1 MTRASSPG
9 STSPLPG
16 RGIAGLSRRI
26 NRLSPTRFALLMIAP
41 GALLLVVFVVL
52 PIFYSS
58 VMSLQSINF
67 VRAEQTRPFVGADNF
82 VKALGD
88 DLFWASLGRSFYV
101 AFVRVVL
108 TVGLGL
114 FFALLLNETF
124 FGRGVVRVL
133 MLVPWAIAPV
143 VGALMWQLIFNAK
156 YGVLNAILLAVGVI
170 TSYVAWMGN
179 PLLSLHIV
187 ILVET
192 WRAVPFAALFLLAA
206 LQSIPASQYRAAKVD
221 GANALQCLRFITLP
235 ALRKTIL
242 ILVLVETI
250 WALQLFDTLYILTQ
264 GGPGLKTTVLT
275 YLVFTQAFESL
286 NMGYASAIG
295 LLLFLCI
302 LLSAGVIFWLI
313 VREQRKRQP
322 VVDAAASRRGPASFE
337 VAQTWTLADVG
348 VLSQSMGRQVRR
360 RWPLLTPKVT
370 RQLLRLGLAAGIIFM
385 LVWTLLP
392 FVWIA
397 IVSVQPMVNVTSVPP
412 EIGLRSVNLE
422 QYQVQLQDASFV
434 LTIRNSLLVATI
446 TTALCVAVGSLAA
459 YPLARMQLPY
469 RNFFMGLAVST
480 RMVPAVTLL
489 IPLFL
494 VVRQLGLVDTLPSLV
509 LVYTAFFLPY
519 ILWMLRNFFEDMP
532 RSLESAAMVDG
543 CSRLGT
549 LVRIILPVSAPGVT
563 ATAIFCLIVSWNE
576 FLFAL
581 VLTTRSAKT
590 LIVKIA
596 EYRGLWDLPLN
607 KLAAGGVMAIL
618 PILLIV
624 FLLSR
629 QIIRGLTEGAV
640 KG

>member
-1 MTRASSPG
+1 MTRVPFPGSASS
-9 STSPLPG
+9 LPK
-16 RGIAGLSRRI
+16 RGLADLSRRI

-41 GALLLVVFVVL
+41 GVLLLVIFVVL

-58 VMSLQSINF
+58 VMSLQNINL
-67 VRAEQTRPFVGADNF
+67 VRAEQTRPFIGVDNF
-82 VKALGD
+82 VKALTD

-101 AFVRVVL
+101 AGVRVL
-108 TVGLGL
+108 FTVGLGL

-124 FGRGVVRVL
+124 FGRGLLRVII
-133 MLVPWAIAPV
+133 LVPWAIAPV

-156 YGVLNAILLAVGVI
+156 YGVLNAVLLAVGAI
-170 TSYVAWMGN
+170 TSYIAWMAN
-179 PLLSLHIV
+179 PLLSIHIV

-206 LQSIPASQYRAAKVD
+206 MQSIPASQYRAAKVD
-221 GANALQCLRFITLP
+221 GANAWQCLRHITLP

-242 ILVLVETI
+242 ILVLIETI

-286 NMGYASAIG
+286 KLGYASAIG

-313 VREQRKRQP
+313 VREQRARLP
-322 VVDAAASRRGPASFE
+322 VGDAGPSAGKPEASHAAQ
-337 VAQTWTLADVG
+337 VWTLAEVG
-348 VLSQSMGRQVRR
+348 EFPLLGGRQVRR
-360 RWPLLTPKVT
+360 RWPFLTSAVANP
-370 RQLLRLGLAAGIIFM
+370 LRRVGLTAGVAFM
-385 LVWTLLP
+385 VVWTLLP

-412 EIGLRSVNLE
+412 EIGLQAVNLE
-422 QYQVQLQDASFV
+422 QYRVQLDDASFMLAV
-434 LTIRNSLLVATI
+434 RNSILVSLI

-469 RNFFMGLAVST
+469 RNFFMGLVVST

-494 VVRQLGLVDTLPSLV
+494 VVRQLGLIDTLPSLI

-563 ATAIFCLIVSWNE
+563 ATAIFCLIVTWNE

-607 KLAAGGVMAIL
+607 KLAAGGVMAII
-618 PILLIV
+618 PIVLIV
-624 FLLSR
+624 MLLSR

>member
-1 MTRASSPG
+1 MTRVPFPG
-9 STSPLPG
+9 STSSLPK
-16 RGIAGLSRRI
+16 RGLADLSRRI

-41 GALLLVVFVVL
+41 GVLLLVIFVVL
-52 PIFYSS
+52 PILYSG
-58 VMSLQSINF
+58 VMSLQSINL
-67 VRAEQTRPFVGADNF
+67 VRAEQTRPFIGVDNF
-82 VKALGD
+82 VKALTD

-101 AFVRVVL
+101 AGVRVLL

-124 FGRGVVRVL
+124 FGRGLLRVII
-133 MLVPWAIAPV
+133 LVPWAIAPV

-156 YGVLNAILLAVGVI
+156 YGVLNAVLLAVGAI
-170 TSYVAWMGN
+170 TSYVAWMAN
-179 PLLSLHIV
+179 PLLSIHIV

-206 LQSIPASQYRAAKVD
+206 MQSIPASQYRAAKVD
-221 GANALQCLRFITLP
+221 GANAWQCLRHITLP

-250 WALQLFDTLYILTQ
+250 WALQLFDTLYILTR

-286 NMGYASAIG
+286 KLGYASAIG

-313 VREQRKRQP
+313 VREQRARLP
-322 VVDAAASRRGPASFE
+322 VGDAGPSAGKPEASHAAQ
-337 VAQTWTLADVG
+337 VWTLAEVG
-348 VLSQSMGRQVRR
+348 EFPLLGGRQVRR
-360 RWPLLTPKVT
+360 RWPFLTPAVAN
-370 RQLLRLGLAAGIIFM
+370 LLRRLGLTAGVAFM
-385 LVWTLLP
+385 VVWTLLP

-412 EIGLRSVNLE
+412 EIGLRAVNFE
-422 QYQVQLQDASFV
+422 QYRAQLDDASFM
-434 LTIRNSLLVATI
+434 LAMRNSILVAFT

-469 RNFFMGLAVST
+469 RNFFMGLVVST

-494 VVRQLGLVDTLPSLV
+494 VVRQLGLIDTLPSLI

-519 ILWMLRNFFEDMP
+519 ILWMLRNFFEEIP

-549 LVRIILPVSAPGVT
+549 LVRIIIPVSAPGVT
-563 ATAIFCLIVSWNE
+563 AAAIFCLIVTWNE

-607 KLAAGGVMAIL
+607 KLAAGGVMAII
-618 PILLIV
+618 PIVLIV
-624 FLLSR
+624 MLLSR

>member
-1 MTRASSPG
+1 MTRVPFPG
-9 STSPLPG
+9 STSSLPK
-16 RGIAGLSRRI
+16 RGLADLSRRI

-41 GALLLVVFVVL
+41 GVLLLVIFVVL
-52 PIFYSS
+52 PILYSG
-58 VMSLQSINF
+58 VMSLQSINL
-67 VRAEQTRPFVGADNF
+67 VRAEQTRPFIGVDNF
-82 VKALGD
+82 VKALTD

-101 AFVRVVL
+101 AGVRVLL

-124 FGRGVVRVL
+124 FGRGLLRVII
-133 MLVPWAIAPV
+133 LVPWAIAPV

-156 YGVLNAILLAVGVI
+156 YGVLNAVLLAVGVI
-170 TSYVAWMGN
+170 TSYIAWMAN
-179 PLLSLHIV
+179 PLLSIHIV

-221 GANALQCLRFITLP
+221 GANAWQCLRYVTLP

-286 NMGYASAIG
+286 NLGYASAIG

-313 VREQRKRQP
+313 VRERRTRLPEDDAGRSAAKAEAEHAAP
-322 VVDAAASRRGPASFE
+322 V
-337 VAQTWTLADVG
+337 WTLTEVG
-348 VLSQSMGRQVRR
+348 ELPLLAGRQVRR
-360 RWPLLTPKVT
+360 RWPFLTPAVVNLS
-370 RQLLRLGLAAGIIFM
+370 RRLGLAAGLALM
-385 LVWTLLP
+385 VVWTLLP

-412 EIGLRSVNLE
+412 EIGLRAVNLE
-422 QYQVQLQDASFV
+422 QYRAQLDDASFM
-434 LTIRNSLLVATI
+434 LAMRNSMLVALI

-469 RNFFMGLAVST
+469 RNFFMGLVVST

-494 VVRQLGLVDTLPSLV
+494 VVRQLGLIDTLPSLI

-519 ILWMLRNFFEDMP
+519 ILWMLRNFFEDIP

-549 LVRIILPVSAPGVT
+549 LVRIIVPVSAPGVT
-563 ATAIFCLIVSWNE
+563 AAAIFCLIVTWNE

-618 PILLIV
+618 PIVLIV
-624 FLLSR
+624 LLLSR

>member
-1 MTRASSPG
+1 
-9 STSPLPG
+9 
-16 RGIAGLSRRI
+16 
-26 NRLSPTRFALLMIAP
+26 MIAP

-52 PIFYSS
+52 PILYSS
-58 VMSLQSINF
+58 VMSLQSINL
-67 VRAEQTRPFVGADNF
+67 VRAEQTRPFVGIDNF
-82 VKALGD
+82 VKALSD

-101 AFVRVVL
+101 AVVRVIL
-108 TVGLGL
+108 TVGMGL
-114 FFALLLNETF
+114 FFALLLNEKF
-124 FGRGVVRVL
+124 VGRGLLRVL
-133 MLVPWAIAPV
+133 ILVPWAIAPV

-156 YGVLNAILLAVGVI
+156 YGVLNAILLAVGAI

-179 PLLSLHIV
+179 PVLSLHIV

-206 LQSIPASQYRAAKVD
+206 MQSIPASQYRAAKVD
-221 GANALQCLRFITLP
+221 GANAWQCLRFITLP

-286 NMGYASAIG
+286 KLGYASAIG
-295 LLLFLCI
+295 LLLFMCI

-313 VREQRKRQP
+313 VREQRARLP
-322 VVDAAASRRGPASFE
+322 VEKSGRTEGRPEAPRR
-337 VAQTWTLADVG
+337 AQMWTLPDVEQLPLLDVG
-348 VLSQSMGRQVRR
+348 KVRR
-360 RWPLLTPKVT
+360 RLFYVTPALSN
-370 RQLLRLGLAAGIIFM
+370 LLRRVGLSAGIVFM

-392 FVWIA
+392 FVWTA

-422 QYQVQLQDASFV
+422 QYQVQLEDASFM
-434 LTIRNSLLVATI
+434 LTVRNSILVALI
-446 TTALCVAVGSLAA
+446 TTALCIAIGSLAA

-494 VVRQLGLVDTLPSLV
+494 VVRQLGLIDTLPSLI

-549 LVRIILPVSAPGVT
+549 LARIILPVSAPGVT

>member
-1 MTRASSPG
+1 
-9 STSPLPG
+9 
-16 RGIAGLSRRI
+16 
-26 NRLSPTRFALLMIAP
+26 MIAP
-41 GALLLVVFVVL
+41 GALLLVIFVVL
-52 PIFYSS
+52 PILYSS
-58 VMSLQSINF
+58 VMSLQNINL
-67 VRAEQTRPFVGADNF
+67 VRAEQTRPFVGLDNF
-82 VKALGD
+82 VKALTD

-101 AFVRVVL
+101 AGVRVL
-108 TVGLGL
+108 FTVGLGL

-124 FGRGVVRVL
+124 FGRGLLRVIV
-133 MLVPWAIAPV
+133 LVPWAIAPV

-156 YGVLNAILLAVGVI
+156 YGVLNAALLALGVI
-170 TSYVAWMGN
+170 TSYVAWMAN

-221 GANALQCLRFITLP
+221 GANAWQCLRYVTLP

-286 NMGYASAIG
+286 NLGYASAIG

-313 VREQRKRQP
+313 VRERRTRLPEDDAGRSAAKAEAEHAAP
-322 VVDAAASRRGPASFE
+322 V
-337 VAQTWTLADVG
+337 WTLTEVG
-348 VLSQSMGRQVRR
+348 ELPLLAGRQVRR
-360 RWPLLTPKVT
+360 RWPFLTPVVVNLS
-370 RQLLRLGLAAGIIFM
+370 RRLGLAAGLAFM
-385 LVWTLLP
+385 VVWTLLP

-412 EIGLRSVNLE
+412 EIGLRDVNLE
-422 QYQVQLQDASFV
+422 QYQVQLEDSSFLLAV
-434 LTIRNSLLVATI
+434 RNSILVALV
-446 TTALCVAVGSLAA
+446 TTALCIGIGSIAA

-469 RNFFMGLAVST
+469 RNFFMGLVVST

-494 VVRQLGLVDTLPSLV
+494 VVRQFGLIDTLPSLI

-519 ILWMLRNFFEDMP
+519 VLWMLRNFFEDMP

-549 LVRIILPVSAPGVT
+549 LARIILPVSAPGVT
-563 ATAIFCLIVSWNE
+563 ATAIFCLIVTWNE

-618 PILLIV
+618 PIVLIV
-624 FLLSR
+624 LLLSR

>member
-1 MTRASSPG
+1 
-9 STSPLPG
+9 
-16 RGIAGLSRRI
+16 
-26 NRLSPTRFALLMIAP
+26 MIAP

-52 PIFYSS
+52 PILYSS
-58 VMSLQSINF
+58 VMSLQSINL
-67 VRAEQTRPFVGADNF
+67 VRAEQTRPFVGLDNF
-82 VKALGD
+82 VKALSD

-101 AFVRVVL
+101 AVVRVIL

-114 FFALLLNETF
+114 FFALLLNEKF
-124 FGRGVVRVL
+124 VGRGLLRVII
-133 MLVPWAIAPV
+133 LVPWAIAPV

-156 YGVLNAILLAVGVI
+156 YGVLNAILLAVGAI

-179 PLLSLHIV
+179 PLLSIHIV

-206 LQSIPASQYRAAKVD
+206 MQSIPASQYRAAKVD
-221 GANALQCLRFITLP
+221 GANAWQCLRFITLP

-286 NMGYASAIG
+286 KLGYASAIG
-295 LLLFLCI
+295 LLLFMCI

-313 VREQRKRQP
+313 VREQRARLPVEKRGRAEGRP
-322 VVDAAASRRGPASFE
+322 DASRR
-337 VAQTWTLADVG
+337 AQMWTLREVG
-348 VLSQSMGRQVRR
+348 QLPLLDGGKVRR
-360 RWPLLTPKVT
+360 RLFYVTPALST
-370 RQLLRLGLAAGIIFM
+370 LLRRVGLSAGIVFM

-392 FVWIA
+392 FVWTA

-422 QYQVQLQDASFV
+422 QYQVQLEDASFV
-434 LTIRNSLLVATI
+434 LTVRNSIVVALI
-446 TTALCVAVGSLAA
+446 TTALCIAIGSLAA

-494 VVRQLGLVDTLPSLV
+494 VVRRLGLIDTLPSLI

-549 LVRIILPVSAPGVT
+549 LARIILPVSAPGVT

-624 FLLSR
+624 FLLSK

>member
-9 STSPLPG
+9 SASPLPG

-52 PIFYSS
+52 PILYSS
-58 VMSLQSINF
+58 VMSLQSINL

-82 VKALGD
+82 VKALSD

-101 AFVRVVL
+101 AVVRVVL

-114 FFALLLNETF
+114 FFALLLNEAF
-124 FGRGVVRVL
+124 FGRGLLRVL
-133 MLVPWAIAPV
+133 ILVPWAIAPV

-156 YGVLNAILLAVGVI
+156 YGVLNAVLLAVGVI

-179 PLLSLHIV
+179 PLISIHIV

-221 GANALQCLRFITLP
+221 GANSMQCLRFITLP

-286 NMGYASAIG
+286 KMGYASAIG

-302 LLSAGVIFWLI
+302 LLSAGGIFWFI

-322 VVDAAASRRGPASFE
+322 AEDTGPSARRSASLE
-337 VAQTWTLADVG
+337 VAQTWTLADVAE
-348 VLSQSMGRQVRR
+348 LSQSPGRLVRR
-360 RWPLLTPKVT
+360 RWRLLTPNVT
-370 RQLLRLGLAAGIIFM
+370 RQLRRLGLAAGITFM

-397 IVSVQPMVNVTSVPP
+397 IVSVQPLVNVTSVPP
-412 EIGLRSVNLE
+412 EIGLR
-422 QYQVQLQDASFV
+422 
-434 LTIRNSLLVATI
+434 
-446 TTALCVAVGSLAA
+446 
-459 YPLARMQLPY
+459 
-469 RNFFMGLAVST
+469 
-480 RMVPAVTLL
+480 
-489 IPLFL
+489 
-494 VVRQLGLVDTLPSLV
+494 
-509 LVYTAFFLPY
+509 
-519 ILWMLRNFFEDMP
+519 
-532 RSLESAAMVDG
+532 
-543 CSRLGT
+543 
-549 LVRIILPVSAPGVT
+549 
-563 ATAIFCLIVSWNE
+563 
-576 FLFAL
+576 
-581 VLTTRSAKT
+581 
-590 LIVKIA
+590 
-596 EYRGLWDLPLN
+596 
-607 KLAAGGVMAIL
+607 
-618 PILLIV
+618 
-624 FLLSR
+624 
-629 QIIRGLTEGAV
+629 
-640 KG
+640 

>member
-1 MTRASSPG
+1 
-9 STSPLPG
+9 
-16 RGIAGLSRRI
+16 
-26 NRLSPTRFALLMIAP
+26 MIAP

-52 PIFYSS
+52 PILYSS
-58 VMSLQSINF
+58 VMSLQSINL
-67 VRAEQTRPFVGADNF
+67 VRAEQTRPFVGMDNF
-82 VKALGD
+82 VKALSD

-101 AFVRVVL
+101 AVVRVIL

-114 FFALLLNETF
+114 FFALLLNEKF
-124 FGRGVVRVL
+124 VGRGLLRVII
-133 MLVPWAIAPV
+133 LVPWAIAPV

-156 YGVLNAILLAVGVI
+156 YGVLNAILLAVGAI

-179 PLLSLHIV
+179 PVLSLHIV

-206 LQSIPASQYRAAKVD
+206 MQSIPASQYRAAKVD
-221 GANALQCLRFITLP
+221 GANAWQCLRFITLP

-286 NMGYASAIG
+286 KLGYASAIG
-295 LLLFLCI
+295 LLLFMCI

-313 VREQRKRQP
+313 VREQRARQP
-322 VVDAAASRRGPASFE
+322 VEKSGRTEGRPEAPRRT
-337 VAQTWTLADVG
+337 QMWTLQDVG
-348 VLSQSMGRQVRR
+348 QLPLLDVGKVRR
-360 RWPLLTPKVT
+360 RLFYVTPALSN
-370 RQLLRLGLAAGIIFM
+370 LLRRVGLSAGILFM

-392 FVWIA
+392 FVWTA

-422 QYQVQLQDASFV
+422 QYQVQLEDASFV
-434 LTIRNSLLVATI
+434 LTVRNSILVALT
-446 TTALCVAVGSLAA
+446 TTALCIAIGSLAA

-494 VVRQLGLVDTLPSLV
+494 VVRQLGLIDTLPSLI

-549 LVRIILPVSAPGVT
+549 LARIILPVSAPGVT

>member
-1 MTRASSPG
+1 MTRVPFPGSASS
-9 STSPLPG
+9 LPK
-16 RGIAGLSRRI
+16 RGLADLSRRI

-41 GALLLVVFVVL
+41 GVLLLVIFVVL

-58 VMSLQSINF
+58 VMSLQNINL
-67 VRAEQTRPFVGADNF
+67 VRAEQTRPFIGVDNF
-82 VKALGD
+82 VKALTD

-101 AFVRVVL
+101 AGVRVL
-108 TVGLGL
+108 FTVGLGL

-124 FGRGVVRVL
+124 FGRGLLRVIV
-133 MLVPWAIAPV
+133 LVPWAIAPV

-156 YGVLNAILLAVGVI
+156 YGVLNAVLLAVGAI
-170 TSYVAWMGN
+170 TSYIAWMAN
-179 PLLSLHIV
+179 PLLSIHIV

-206 LQSIPASQYRAAKVD
+206 MQSIPASQYRAAKVD
-221 GANALQCLRFITLP
+221 GANAWQCLRHITLP

-242 ILVLVETI
+242 ILVLIETI

-286 NMGYASAIG
+286 KLGYASAIG

-313 VREQRKRQP
+313 VREQRARLP
-322 VVDAAASRRGPASFE
+322 VGDAGPSAGKPEASHAAQ
-337 VAQTWTLADVG
+337 VWTLAEVG
-348 VLSQSMGRQVRR
+348 EFPLLGGRQVRR
-360 RWPLLTPKVT
+360 RWPFLTSAVANPL
-370 RQLLRLGLAAGIIFM
+370 RRLGLTAGVAFM
-385 LVWTLLP
+385 VVWTLLP

-412 EIGLRSVNLE
+412 EIGLQAVNLE
-422 QYQVQLQDASFV
+422 QYRVQLDDASFMLAV
-434 LTIRNSLLVATI
+434 RNSILVSLI

-469 RNFFMGLAVST
+469 RNFFMGLVVST

-494 VVRQLGLVDTLPSLV
+494 VVRQLGLIDTLPSLI

-563 ATAIFCLIVSWNE
+563 ATAIFCLIVTWNE

-607 KLAAGGVMAIL
+607 KLAAGGVMAII
-618 PILLIV
+618 PIVLIV
-624 FLLSR
+624 MLLSR

>member
-1 MTRASSPG
+1 M
-9 STSPLPG
+9 
-16 RGIAGLSRRI
+16 
-26 NRLSPTRFALLMIAP
+26 
-41 GALLLVVFVVL
+41 
-52 PIFYSS
+52 
-58 VMSLQSINF
+58 
-67 VRAEQTRPFVGADNF
+67 
-82 VKALGD
+82 
-88 DLFWASLGRSFYV
+88 
-101 AFVRVVL
+101 
-108 TVGLGL
+108 
-114 FFALLLNETF
+114 
-124 FGRGVVRVL
+124 RVL
-133 MLVPWAIAPV
+133 ILVPWAIAPV

-156 YGVLNAILLAVGVI
+156 YGVLNAVLLAVGVI

-179 PLLSLHIV
+179 PLISIHIV

-221 GANALQCLRFITLP
+221 GANAMQCLRFITLP

-286 NMGYASAIG
+286 KMGYASAIG

-302 LLSAGVIFWLI
+302 LLSAGGIFWLI

-322 VVDAAASRRGPASFE
+322 AEDTGPSARRSASLE
-337 VAQTWTLADVG
+337 VAQTWTLADVAE
-348 VLSQSMGRQVRR
+348 LSQSPGRLVRR
-360 RWPLLTPKVT
+360 RWRLLTPNVT
-370 RQLLRLGLAAGIIFM
+370 RQLRRLGLAAGIIFM

-397 IVSVQPMVNVTSVPP
+397 IVSVQPLVNVTSVPP
-412 EIGLRSVNLE
+412 EIGLRSVNLD
-422 QYQVQLQDASFV
+422 QYWVQLEDASFV
-434 LTIRNSLLVATI
+434 LTVRNSLLVAIT

-494 VVRQLGLVDTLPSLV
+494 VVRQLGLIDTLPSLV

-549 LVRIILPVSAPGVT
+549 LVRIIMPVSAPGVT

>member
-1 MTRASSPG
+1 MTRV
-9 STSPLPG
+9 PLPG
-16 RGIAGLSRRI
+16 SPSSLPARGFANLTRRI

-41 GALLLVVFVVL
+41 GVLLLVIFVVL
-52 PIFYSS
+52 PIIYSS
-58 VMSLQSINF
+58 VMSLQSINL
-67 VRAEQTRPFVGADNF
+67 VRAEQTRPFVGLDNF
-82 VKALGD
+82 VKALTD

-101 AFVRVVL
+101 AGVRVLL

-124 FGRGVVRVL
+124 FGRGLLRVIVL
-133 MLVPWAIAPV
+133 LPWVIAPV

-156 YGVLNAILLAVGVI
+156 YGVLNAALLALGVI
-170 TSYVAWMGN
+170 TSYIAWMAN

-206 LQSIPASQYRAAKVD
+206 MQSIPASQYRAAKVD
-221 GANALQCLRFITLP
+221 GANAWQCLRFITMP

-286 NMGYASAIG
+286 KLGYASAIG

-313 VREQRKRQP
+313 VREQRARLP
-322 VVDAAASRRGPASFE
+322 VEDAGPSAGKPETEHAAP
-337 VAQTWTLADVG
+337 VWTLADVG
-348 VLSQSMGRQVRR
+348 ELPLLAGRQVRR
-360 RWPLLTPKVT
+360 RWPFLTPVVVS
-370 RQLLRLGLAAGIIFM
+370 LLRRLGLVAGVALM

-412 EIGLRSVNLE
+412 EIGLRAVNLE
-422 QYQVQLQDASFV
+422 QYQVQLEDASFLLAV
-434 LTIRNSLLVATI
+434 RNSILVALT
-446 TTALCVAVGSLAA
+446 TTALCIAVGSLAA

-469 RNFFMGLAVST
+469 RNFFMGLVVST

-494 VVRQLGLVDTLPSLV
+494 VVRQFGLIDTLPSLI

-543 CSRLGT
+543 CTRLGT
-549 LVRIILPVSAPGVT
+549 LARIILPVSAPGVT
-563 ATAIFCLIVSWNE
+563 ATAIFCLIVTWNE

-607 KLAAGGVMAIL
+607 KLAAGGVMAIV
-618 PILLIV
+618 PIVLIV
-624 FLLSR
+624 MLLSK

>member
-1 MTRASSPG
+1 
-9 STSPLPG
+9 
-16 RGIAGLSRRI
+16 
-26 NRLSPTRFALLMIAP
+26 MIAP

-52 PIFYSS
+52 PILYSS
-58 VMSLQSINF
+58 VMSLQSINL
-67 VRAEQTRPFVGADNF
+67 VRAEQTRPFVGLDNF
-82 VKALGD
+82 VKALSD

-101 AFVRVVL
+101 AVVRVIL

-114 FFALLLNETF
+114 FFALLLNEKF
-124 FGRGVVRVL
+124 VGRGLLRVII
-133 MLVPWAIAPV
+133 LVPWAIAPV

-156 YGVLNAILLAVGVI
+156 YGVLNAILLAVGAI

-179 PLLSLHIV
+179 PLLSIHIV

-206 LQSIPASQYRAAKVD
+206 MQSIPASQYRAAKVD
-221 GANALQCLRFITLP
+221 GANAWQCLRFITLP

-286 NMGYASAIG
+286 KLGYASAIG
-295 LLLFLCI
+295 LLLFMCI

-313 VREQRKRQP
+313 VREQRARLP
-322 VVDAAASRRGPASFE
+322 VEKSGRAEGRPDASRR
-337 VAQTWTLADVG
+337 AQMWTLREVG
-348 VLSQSMGRQVRR
+348 QLPLLDGGKVRR
-360 RWPLLTPKVT
+360 RLFYVTPALST
-370 RQLLRLGLAAGIIFM
+370 LLRRVGLSAGIVFM

-392 FVWIA
+392 FVWTA

-422 QYQVQLQDASFV
+422 QYQVQLEDASFV
-434 LTIRNSLLVATI
+434 LTVRNSIVVALI
-446 TTALCVAVGSLAA
+446 TTALCIAIGSLAA

-494 VVRQLGLVDTLPSLV
+494 VVRRLGLIDTLPSLI

-549 LVRIILPVSAPGVT
+549 LARIILPVSAPGVT

-624 FLLSR
+624 FLLSK

>member
-1 MTRASSPG
+1 MR
-9 STSPLPG
+9 
-16 RGIAGLSRRI
+16 
-26 NRLSPTRFALLMIAP
+26 
-41 GALLLVVFVVL
+41 VL
-52 PIFYSS
+52 
-58 VMSLQSINF
+58 
-67 VRAEQTRPFVGADNF
+67 
-82 VKALGD
+82 
-88 DLFWASLGRSFYV
+88 
-101 AFVRVVL
+101 L

-124 FGRGVVRVL
+124 FGRGLLRVII
-133 MLVPWAIAPV
+133 LVPWAIAPV

-156 YGVLNAILLAVGVI
+156 YGVLNAVLLAVGAI
-170 TSYVAWMGN
+170 TSYIAWMAN
-179 PLLSLHIV
+179 PLLSIHIV

-206 LQSIPASQYRAAKVD
+206 MQSIPASQYRAAKVD
-221 GANALQCLRFITLP
+221 GANAWQCLRHITLP

-286 NMGYASAIG
+286 KLGYASAIG

-313 VREQRKRQP
+313 VREQRARLP
-322 VVDAAASRRGPASFE
+322 VGDTGPSAGKPEASHAAQ
-337 VAQTWTLADVG
+337 VWTLAEVG
-348 VLSQSMGRQVRR
+348 EFPLLAGRQVRR
-360 RWPLLTPKVT
+360 RWPFLTPAVAN
-370 RQLLRLGLAAGIIFM
+370 LLRRLGLTAGVAFM
-385 LVWTLLP
+385 VVWTLLP

-412 EIGLRSVNLE
+412 EIGLRAVNLE
-422 QYQVQLQDASFV
+422 QYRAQLDDASFM
-434 LTIRNSLLVATI
+434 LAMRNSMLVALI

-469 RNFFMGLAVST
+469 RNFFMGLVVST

-494 VVRQLGLVDTLPSLV
+494 VVRQLGLIDTLPSLI

-519 ILWMLRNFFEDMP
+519 ILWMLRNFFEDIP

-549 LVRIILPVSAPGVT
+549 LVRIIVPVSAPGVT
-563 ATAIFCLIVSWNE
+563 AAAIFCLIVTWNE

-607 KLAAGGVMAIL
+607 KLAAGGVMAII
-618 PILLIV
+618 PIVLIV
-624 FLLSR
+624 MLLSR

>member
-1 MTRASSPG
+1 
-9 STSPLPG
+9 
-16 RGIAGLSRRI
+16 
-26 NRLSPTRFALLMIAP
+26 MIAP

-52 PIFYSS
+52 PILYSS
-58 VMSLQSINF
+58 VMSLQSINL
-67 VRAEQTRPFVGADNF
+67 VRAEQTRPFVGTDNF
-82 VKALGD
+82 VKALTD

-101 AFVRVVL
+101 AVVRVIL

-114 FFALLLNETF
+114 FFALLLNEKF
-124 FGRGVVRVL
+124 VGRGVLRVL
-133 MLVPWAIAPV
+133 ILVPWAIAPV

-156 YGVLNAILLAVGVI
+156 YGVLNAILLAVGAI

-286 NMGYASAIG
+286 NLGYASAIG
-295 LLLFLCI
+295 LLLFMCI

-313 VREQRKRQP
+313 VREQRARQP
-322 VVDAAASRRGPASFE
+322 VEQKGPAGKRPAARRRTQIWTMQEVGQLPLLDAARVPRRLLYVTPG
-337 VAQTWTLADVG
+337 VA
-348 VLSQSMGRQVRR
+348 R
-360 RWPLLTPKVT
+360 LL
-370 RQLLRLGLAAGIIFM
+370 RRLGLTAGIVFM

-392 FVWIA
+392 FVWTA

-422 QYQVQLQDASFV
+422 QYQVQLEDASFV
-434 LTIRNSLLVATI
+434 LTVRNSILVALI
-446 TTALCVAVGSLAA
+446 TTALCIAIGSLAA

-494 VVRQLGLVDTLPSLV
+494 VVRQLGLIDTLPSLI

-549 LVRIILPVSAPGVT
+549 LARIILPVSAPGVT

>member
-1 MTRASSPG
+1 MTRVPFPG
-9 STSPLPG
+9 STSSLPK
-16 RGIAGLSRRI
+16 RGLADLSRRI

-41 GALLLVVFVVL
+41 GVLLLVIFVVL

-58 VMSLQSINF
+58 VMSLQNINL
-67 VRAEQTRPFVGADNF
+67 VRAEQTRPFIGVDNF
-82 VKALGD
+82 VKALTD

-101 AFVRVVL
+101 AGVRVL
-108 TVGLGL
+108 FTVGLGL

-124 FGRGVVRVL
+124 FGRGLLRVII
-133 MLVPWAIAPV
+133 LVPWAIAPV

-156 YGVLNAILLAVGVI
+156 YGVLNAVLLAVGAI
-170 TSYVAWMGN
+170 TSYIAWMAN
-179 PLLSLHIV
+179 PLLSIHIV

-206 LQSIPASQYRAAKVD
+206 MQSIPASQYRAAKVD
-221 GANALQCLRFITLP
+221 GANAWQCLRHITLP

-242 ILVLVETI
+242 ILVLIETI

-286 NMGYASAIG
+286 KLGYASAIG

-313 VREQRKRQP
+313 VREQRARLP
-322 VVDAAASRRGPASFE
+322 VGDAGPSAGKPEASHAAQ
-337 VAQTWTLADVG
+337 VWTLAEVG
-348 VLSQSMGRQVRR
+348 EFPLLGGRQVRR
-360 RWPLLTPKVT
+360 RWPFLTSAVANPL
-370 RQLLRLGLAAGIIFM
+370 RRLGLTAGVAFM
-385 LVWTLLP
+385 VVWTLLP

-412 EIGLRSVNLE
+412 EIGLQAVNLE
-422 QYQVQLQDASFV
+422 QYRVQLDDASFMLAV
-434 LTIRNSLLVATI
+434 RNSILVSLI

-469 RNFFMGLAVST
+469 RNFFMGLVVST

-494 VVRQLGLVDTLPSLV
+494 VVRQLGLIDTLPSLI

-563 ATAIFCLIVSWNE
+563 ATAIFCLIVTWNE

-607 KLAAGGVMAIL
+607 KLAAGGVMAII
-618 PILLIV
+618 PIVLIV
-624 FLLSR
+624 MLLSR